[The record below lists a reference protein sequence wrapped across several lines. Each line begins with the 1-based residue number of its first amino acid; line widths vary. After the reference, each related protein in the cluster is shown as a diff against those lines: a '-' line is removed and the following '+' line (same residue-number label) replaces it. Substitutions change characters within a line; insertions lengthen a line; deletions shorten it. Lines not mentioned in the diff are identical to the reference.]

1 MKDKDLLILTLIVN
15 PLISLATCFLAAP
28 VYPET
33 FKLGFPFTYLTVYNF
48 SSFQFD
54 SLAFLI
60 SFFITFFA
68 LKAII
73 RVSSKRKI
81 KSQNN

>member
-15 PLISLATCFLAAP
+15 LLISLVTCFLAAP

-33 FKLGFPFTYLTVYNF
+33 FMFGFPFAYLTVYNF
-48 SSFQFD
+48 SSFLFD
-54 SLAFLI
+54 SLAFLL
-60 SFFITFFA
+60 SFFLTFFA

-73 RVSSKRKI
+73 RASIKIKI
-81 KSQNN
+81 KSQSN

>member
-15 PLISLATCFLAAP
+15 LLISLATCFLAAP

-33 FKLGFPFTYLTVYNF
+33 FKFGFPFSYLTVYNF
-48 SSFQFD
+48 SGILFD
-54 SLAFLI
+54 SLAFSL
-60 SFFITFFA
+60 SFFLTFFA